1 MSKKPIIVT
10 VLILMAAFFAGWA
23 IQRWFNPFSKSASVG
38 DNTSS
43 VSVQRGMGAGQGQGF
58 RQMVSALRLTDEQ
71 ISVFSEIESAYRTR
85 MHTYMRQLDSIDLA
99 ILEELKSKFPNE
111 EKLDSLASRAGHI
124 QYHLKKTT
132 ADHFSAIKNLCTPDQ
147 KKRFNEVINDLNKFK
162 RGQGQGRGQGFGR
175 RGQGR
180 GRNHFN

>member
-1 MSKKPIIVT
+1 
-10 VLILMAAFFAGWA
+10 
-23 IQRWFNPFSKSASVG
+23 
-38 DNTSS
+38 
-43 VSVQRGMGAGQGQGF
+43 MGAGQGQGF
-58 RQMVSALRLTDEQ
+58 RQMVNTLKLSEEQ
-71 ISVFSEIESAYRTR
+71 IADFSEIESAYRNQ
-85 MHTYMRQLDSIDLA
+85 MHTYMQQLDSIDLS
-99 ILEELKSKFPNE
+99 ILEELKSETPNE
-111 EKLDSLASRAGHI
+111 EKLDSMAARAGNI

-132 ADHFSAIKNLCTPDQ
+132 ADHFSAIKNLCTPSQ